1 MRRAISGGLHLFKW
15 KNIIIKTVEYNKGNG
30 IMSKEKKF
38 VCEKNDELELDITD
52 LGSTGEGIGKIDGY
66 TLFVKDALIGDKVR
80 VKVIKTKKNYGYARL
95 LEIIKPSEFRVE
107 PECPVA
113 RQCGRLPA
121 SALFI

>member
-1 MRRAISGGLHLFKW
+1 
-15 KNIIIKTVEYNKGNG
+15 
-30 IMSKEKKF
+30 MSKEKKF

-95 LEIIKPSEFRVE
+95 
-107 PECPVA
+107 
-113 RQCGRLPA
+113 
-121 SALFI
+121 

>member
-1 MRRAISGGLHLFKW
+1 MACICLSGKTSL
-15 KNIIIKTVEYNKGNG
+15 NIKIVEYNKGNG

-80 VKVIKTKKNYGYARL
+80 VKVIKTKKNYG
-95 LEIIKPSEFRVE
+95 
-107 PECPVA
+107 
-113 RQCGRLPA
+113 
-121 SALFI
+121 

>member
-1 MRRAISGGLHLFKW
+1 
-15 KNIIIKTVEYNKGNG
+15 
-30 IMSKEKKF
+30 MSKEKKF

-113 RQCGRLPA
+113 RQ
-121 SALFI
+121 